1 MCMRVRVHIYIA
13 ITTKERERK
22 TEKRIQSA
30 MESCNLGP
38 SQKTDY
44 LSTDMMDEEGEPCR
58 HVG

>member
-1 MCMRVRVHIYIA
+1 MYIYIA

-22 TEKRIQSA
+22 TEKGIQSA
-30 MESCNLGP
+30 VENCNLGP

-44 LSTDMMDEEGEPCR
+44 LSTDLTDEEGEPCR